1 MSYSQYSL
9 GLCYLDAGVTE
20 DESVKRQE
28 KKRQDY
34 LKSVDNMIET
44 LRKFKV
50 FFLKNL
56 KDNNTLTFCRI
67 TEYEVLTIQAS
78 LNKNNSIEVITSVDN
93 NKNTYIINSNKKNEI
108 PKNIINYQYDVELNK
123 LPQKIKELSI
133 LREKQGRKQSDFY
146 IQLIK
151 KLDANNISVIFEEFV
166 GSTYRG
172 DNPIWYWQ
180 SGSLDFNDFK
190 VL

>member
-1 MSYSQYSL
+1 MGYSQYRL
-9 GLCYLDAGVTE
+9 GLCYLDAGITE
-20 DESVKRQE
+20 AESVKRQE

-44 LRKFKV
+44 LRKFKIL
-50 FFLKNL
+50 FLKNI
-56 KDNNTLTFCRI
+56 KDNNILKLRRI

-78 LNKNNSIEVITSVDN
+78 LNKDNSIEVITSVDN
-93 NKNTYIINSNKKNEI
+93 NQNTYIINSNKKNVI
-108 PKNIINYQYDVELNK
+108 PQNIINYQYDAESNK
-123 LPQKIKELSI
+123 LPQKIKELI
-133 LREKQGRKQSDFY
+133 IVRERQERKQSDFY

-180 SGSLDFNDFK
+180 SGLLDFNNFEI
-190 VL
+190 L